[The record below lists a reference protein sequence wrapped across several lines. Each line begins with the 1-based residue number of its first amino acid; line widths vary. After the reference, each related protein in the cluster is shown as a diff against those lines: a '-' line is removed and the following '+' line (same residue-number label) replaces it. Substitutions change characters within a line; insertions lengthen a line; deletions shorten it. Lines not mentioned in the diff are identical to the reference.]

1 QIAYTVGEQQLSAA
15 GKSFIVRSEG
25 GEQRQIQP
33 DFFSVLGPIWSPD
46 GRHILFM
53 GSQDGRLPAFDW
65 WVASL
70 DGGPPIRTG
79 ATGIFRDYRISG
91 PFLPSVWMPDTNG
104 VVAGARS
111 GDAVNLW
118 ELNISPK
125 TWQATGAPLQLSF
138 GAGLEV
144 QPSAVTGRIAFSVLS
159 ESTNVWSLPIEA
171 NTRRVLGEI
180 TRLTESAARDIGPSV
195 SADGGKVAYSQGNNL
210 LLKDLQRGKETM

>member
-1 QIAYTVGEQQLSAA
+1 KIAFRSEREGGGIYIISALGGEPRRVVRQGHRPRFSPDGSQIAYTVGEQQLSAA

-25 GEQRQIQP
+25 GGEQRQIQP
-33 DFFSVLGPIWSPD
+33 DFFSVLGTIWSPD

-111 GDAVNLW
+111 G
-118 ELNISPK
+118 
-125 TWQATGAPLQLSF
+125 
-138 GAGLEV
+138 
-144 QPSAVTGRIAFSVLS
+144 
-159 ESTNVWSLPIEA
+159 
-171 NTRRVLGEI
+171 
-180 TRLTESAARDIGPSV
+180 
-195 SADGGKVAYSQGNNL
+195 
-210 LLKDLQRGKETM
+210 